1 MIWKWILGI
10 AAVPLGV
17 AAIVAG
23 IGALLPR
30 EHVARGDRLVA
41 ASPEQVAATIR
52 AVEAYPRWRSGVE
65 RIERVERHGSEVRFV
80 EHSGGGAIAFALVE
94 EQTGR
99 RFRSTI
105 TDPDLPFGGF
115 WTIALESAGERTRV
129 TIEEHGFVGNPIFRF
144 VSALVF
150 GHEATLRTYLD
161 DLERRWAGES

>member
-1 MIWKWILGI
+1 L
-10 AAVPLGV
+10 PLGA

-30 EHVARGDRLVA
+30 EHVARGELIVA

-52 AVEAYPRWRSGVE
+52 EVEAYPRWRSGVD
-65 RIERVERHGSEVRFV
+65 RIEHVERQDSETRFV
-80 EHSGGGAIAFALVE
+80 EHSGGDAIAFALVE
-94 EQTGR
+94 EQAGR

-105 TDPDLPFGGF
+105 TDPNLPFGGF
-115 WTIALESAGERTRV
+115 WTITLESAGARTRV
-129 TIEEHGFVGNPIFRF
+129 TIEEHGFVGNVIFRF

-161 DLERRWAGES
+161 DLERRWADPS

>member
-1 MIWKWILGI
+1 MIWKWVLGI
-10 AAVPLGV
+10 AAVPVGV

-30 EHVARGDRLVA
+30 DHVARGDRLVA

-52 AVEAYPRWRSGVE
+52 DVEAYPRWRSTVD
-65 RIERVERHGSEVRFV
+65 RIERVDRHDGELRFV
-80 EHSGGGAIAFALVE
+80 EHSGGDAIAFALVE
-94 EQTGR
+94 EEAGR

-105 TDPDLPFGGF
+105 TDPNLPFGGF
-115 WTIALESAGERTRV
+115 WTIALEPAGERTRI

-150 GHEATLRTYLD
+150 GHEATLRNYLD
-161 DLERRWAGES
+161 DLERRLAGAS